1 MRKYFTQLALYI
13 WQANAERLLIEGQSA
28 IENARLKAEAE
39 EIIHSSELEIQ
50 TEMRHSELAYVKE
63 SNNLEISK
71 AQQLS
76 DIEVNKWR
84 QLLDM
89 CIKWWI
95 IVYNLT
101 FLKFS
106 HVHPSYLIFLYK
118 NVGYLMLIVV
128 GKSHIV
134 SFVVCRRSYIGYFE
148 VKSVKSKSWCAVC
161 YAMFKCLTESWK
173 IWKIKYTGYAL
184 LHHWCA
190 YSQA

>member
-1 MRKYFTQLALYI
+1 MNIRGVKGKEREGRKKERKWQIKLVHLGQLYSRVANCCIMNIIWAKQRNCWWIVEIFTQLALYV

-89 CIKWWI
+89 CILWWI

-101 FLKFS
+101 F
-106 HVHPSYLIFLYK
+106 
-118 NVGYLMLIVV
+118 
-128 GKSHIV
+128 
-134 SFVVCRRSYIGYFE
+134 
-148 VKSVKSKSWCAVC
+148 
-161 YAMFKCLTESWK
+161 
-173 IWKIKYTGYAL
+173 
-184 LHHWCA
+184 
-190 YSQA
+190 